1 MKTYEEIKKEISKVH
16 AELTQN
22 EEAKKA
28 EINHFSNMEFRS
40 LKERHEYMVEHK
52 AEKEESLNR
61 IAAMEEKST
70 ELRLALMILKN
81 NLKQSLFAEVSPII
95 IETMEKYKGKSLGE
109 KTKEKIK
116 NELFEK
122 TNCYVY
128 ISSAEISVQKHGANY
143 SHECEFKLYSKYI
156 DGVERKF
163 LVDNKVQNVN
173 INDIGMFGSYDYV
186 EDIEAEVKYLIEKHK
201 RVYQLLEELKEA
213 CSEFNDHAPD
223 GIPHV
228 NYYDSSSIRH
238 KIF

>member
-1 MKTYEEIKKEISKVH
+1 
-16 AELTQN
+16 
-22 EEAKKA
+22 
-28 EINHFSNMEFRS
+28 MEFKS

-81 NLKQSLFAEVSPII
+81 NLKQSLFTEVTPII

-128 ISSAEISVQKHGANY
+128 ISSTEISVQKRGANY
-143 SHECEFKLYSKYI
+143 SHECELKLYSKYI

-186 EDIEAEVKYLIEKHK
+186 EDIEAEVKYLIEKHA
-201 RVYQLLEELKEA
+201 RVYQL
-213 CSEFNDHAPD
+213 
-223 GIPHV
+223 
-228 NYYDSSSIRH
+228 
-238 KIF
+238 